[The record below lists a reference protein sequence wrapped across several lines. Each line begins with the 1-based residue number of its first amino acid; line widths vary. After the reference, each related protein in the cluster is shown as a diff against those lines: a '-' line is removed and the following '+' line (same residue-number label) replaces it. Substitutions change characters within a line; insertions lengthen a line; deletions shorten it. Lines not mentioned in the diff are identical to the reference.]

1 MILGS
6 TGGWMKRIYLVG
18 FMGCGKSAVG
28 RRLSFLLK
36 KPYYDMDKE
45 IARQMGMT
53 IAAIFETRGEAYFRE
68 LETQFLKN
76 LKEEDCIISTG
87 GGVAMREVN
96 RRIMRKTGLVLFL
109 DAPFRE
115 IWRRIHKDPKRPI
128 VVNSTKEQI
137 EALYKKRYP
146 HYKAAAHITIRTEFR
161 TLRQI
166 TQYAAFQVNRLKGE

>member
-1 MILGS
+1 
-6 TGGWMKRIYLVG
+6 
-18 FMGCGKSAVG
+18 MGCGKSAVG

-36 KPYYDMDKE
+36 LPYYDMDKE
-45 IARQMGMT
+45 IVRQTGMT
-53 IAAIFETRGEAYFRE
+53 VAQIFEKHGEAHFRE
-68 LETQFLKN
+68 LETQFLQN
-76 LKEEDCIISTG
+76 LKDEDCIISTG
-87 GGVAMREVN
+87 GGVAMREHN
-96 RRIMRKTGLVLFL
+96 RKIMRRTGLVLFL

-128 VVNSTKEQI
+128 VVKSTREQI
-137 EALYKKRYP
+137 EALYKARYP

>member
-1 MILGS
+1 MIWVVS
-6 TGGWMKRIYLVG
+6 GGWMKRIYLVG

-36 KPYYDMDKE
+36 MPYYDMDKE

-53 IAAIFETRGEAYFRE
+53 VASIFESHGEAYFRE
-68 LETQFLKN
+68 LETQFLRT
-76 LKEEDCIISTG
+76 LKDEDCIVSTG
-87 GGVAMREVN
+87 GGVAMRDIN
-96 RRIMRKTGLVLFL
+96 RKIMRQTGLVLFL

-137 EALYKKRYP
+137 EALYKTRYP
-146 HYKAAAHITIRTEFR
+146 QYKAVAHITIRTEFR

-166 TQYAAFQVNRLKGE
+166 TQYAAFQVNRLKGG

>member
-1 MILGS
+1 
-6 TGGWMKRIYLVG
+6 MKRIYLIG

-36 KPYYDMDKE
+36 MPYYDMDKE
-45 IARQMGMT
+45 IVRQTGMT
-53 IAAIFETRGEAYFRE
+53 IAEIFETFGEERFRE
-68 LETQFLKN
+68 METVFLQT
-76 LKEEDCIISTG
+76 LKDEDCIVSTG
-87 GGVAMREVN
+87 GGVALQEVN
-96 RRIMRKTGLVLFL
+96 RKIMRQTGLVLFL

-115 IWRRIHKDPKRPI
+115 IWRRIHKDAKRPI

-137 EALYKKRYP
+137 ESLYKARYP

-161 TLRQI
+161 SLRQI

>member
-1 MILGS
+1 
-6 TGGWMKRIYLVG
+6 MKRIYLVG

-36 KPYYDMDKE
+36 MPYYDMDKE
-45 IARQMGMT
+45 ISRQMGMSV
-53 IAAIFETRGEAYFRE
+53 ADIFSRHGEKQFRD
-68 LETQFLKN
+68 LETQFLLT

-87 GGVAMREVN
+87 GGVAIKEEN
-96 RRIMRKTGLVLFL
+96 RKIMRRTGLVLFL

-115 IWRRIHKDPKRPI
+115 IWRRIHKDPRRPI

-137 EALYKKRYP
+137 EALYKTRYP
-146 HYKAAAHITIRTEFR
+146 LYKAAAHITIRTEFR

-166 TQYAAFQVNRLKGE
+166 TQYAAFQVKRLKSE

>member
-1 MILGS
+1 
-6 TGGWMKRIYLVG
+6 MKRIYLIG

-36 KPYYDMDKE
+36 MPYYDMDKE
-45 IARQMGMT
+45 IVRQTGMT
-53 IAAIFETRGEAYFRE
+53 IAEIFETFGEARFRE
-68 LETQFLKN
+68 METVFLQT
-76 LKEEDCIISTG
+76 LKDEDCIVSTG
-87 GGVAMREVN
+87 GGVALQEVN
-96 RRIMRKTGLVLFL
+96 RKIMRQTGLVLFL

-115 IWRRIHKDPKRPI
+115 IWRRIHKDVKRPI

-137 EALYKKRYP
+137 ESLYKARYP

-161 TLRQI
+161 SLRQI

>member
-1 MILGS
+1 MIWVVS
-6 TGGWMKRIYLVG
+6 GGWMKRIYLVG

-36 KPYYDMDKE
+36 MPYYDMDKE

-53 IAAIFETRGEAYFRE
+53 VASIFESHGEAYFRE
-68 LETQFLKN
+68 LETQFLLT
-76 LKEEDCIISTG
+76 LKDEDCIVSTG
-87 GGVAMREVN
+87 GGVSMRDIN
-96 RRIMRKTGLVLFL
+96 RRIMRQTGLVLFL

-137 EALYKKRYP
+137 EALYKTRYP
-146 HYKAAAHITIRTEFR
+146 QYKAVAHITIRTEFR

-166 TQYAAFQVNRLKGE
+166 TQYAAFQVNRLKGG

>member
-1 MILGS
+1 
-6 TGGWMKRIYLVG
+6 
-18 FMGCGKSAVG
+18 MGCGKSAVG

-36 KPYYDMDKE
+36 MPYYDMDKE
-45 IARQMGMT
+45 IARQTGMT
-53 IAAIFETRGEAYFRE
+53 VAAIFEAKGEAYFRE
-68 LETQFLKN
+68 LETQFLQN
-76 LKEEDCIISTG
+76 LKQEECIISTG

-96 RRIMRKTGLVLFL
+96 RKIMRQTGLVLFL

-128 VVNSTKEQI
+128 VVKSTKEQI
-137 EALYKKRYP
+137 ESLYKSRYP

>member
-1 MILGS
+1 M
-6 TGGWMKRIYLVG
+6 GGKMKRIYLVG

-36 KPYYDMDKE
+36 VPFYDMDKE
-45 IARQMGMT
+45 IVRQTGM
-53 IAAIFETRGEAYFRE
+53 AIPEIFAQFGEEHFRD

-76 LKEEDCIISTG
+76 FVHDNCIVSTG
-87 GGVAMREVN
+87 GGVSMREEN
-96 RRIMRKTGLVLFL
+96 RKIMRATGLVLFL

-115 IWRRIHKDPKRPI
+115 IWRRIHKDPNRPI
-128 VVNSTKEQI
+128 VRNSTREEI
-137 EALYKKRYP
+137 EAIFKKRYRF
-146 HYKAAAHITIRTEFR
+146 YKEAAHITIRTEFR

>member
-1 MILGS
+1 
-6 TGGWMKRIYLVG
+6 MKRIYLVG

-36 KPYYDMDKE
+36 LPFYDMDKE
-45 IARQMGMT
+45 IVRQTGMT
-53 IAAIFETRGEAYFRE
+53 IPEIFEQHGEEYFRN

-76 LKEEDCIISTG
+76 HSHDNCIVSTG
-87 GGVAMREVN
+87 GGVALREENRKIMRE
-96 RRIMRKTGLVLFL
+96 TGLVLFL

-115 IWRRIHKDPKRPI
+115 IWRRIHNDVNRPI
-128 VVNSTKEQI
+128 VRNSTREEI
-137 EALYKKRYP
+137 EALFKSRYR

-166 TQYAAFQVNRLKGE
+166 TQYAAFQVNRLKGEQ

>member
-1 MILGS
+1 MIWVVS
-6 TGGWMKRIYLVG
+6 GGWMKRIYLVG

-36 KPYYDMDKE
+36 MPYYDMDKE
-45 IARQMGMT
+45 IARQVGMS
-53 IAAIFETRGEAYFRE
+53 IAELFRTRGETRFRE
-68 LETQFLKN
+68 LETQFLQN
-76 LKEEDCIISTG
+76 LKDEDCIVSTG

-96 RRIMRKTGLVLFL
+96 RKIMRKTGLVLFL

-137 EALYKKRYP
+137 ETLFKVRYP

-166 TQYAAFQVNRLKGE
+166 TQYAAFQVNRLKNG